1 MEQENPGSAIKARQ
15 GRDATGA
22 ESHGLW
28 WAQAS
33 IKHPYGR
40 IAWCRRWATACPG
53 EGWGRQGGKWFSL
66 IDKVVRPT
74 TLDIAWQRVARNK
87 GAAGVDG
94 QSIERF
100 ATLSERYLE
109 ELQRSLTEGSYRPNP
124 VKRVEI
130 PKGDGKTR
138 PLGIPTVKDRIV
150 QTALKMVIEPIFEVQ
165 FKPGS
170 FGFRPGRGCKDA
182 LREVDR
188 LLKEGYTHVVDADL
202 KSYFDTIPHDRLM
215 ALVAGSISDS
225 RVLAL
230 IDSFLQQE
238 IMSDVA
244 RWQPTT
250 GTPQGAVLSPL
261 LANLYLHPLAL
272 LMEQSGHRMVRYAD
286 DVVILCAS
294 EAEATAALRQVT
306 TWVNGEQ
313 PAPAKAG
320 GLTLHPDKTRVGDSP
335 QPGQGFDFLGYR
347 FEAGRR
353 LVRNKSL
360 MAFKDKMRAKA
371 GRSRGDSL
379 ERIVADLN
387 PLMRGWFGY
396 FKHARPHIFSILD
409 GFVRRRLRA
418 VLRKQDRRPSM
429 GRSKADHMQWTNAFF
444 ADHGLF
450 TLLTAH
456 EDARCSR

>member
-1 MEQENPGSAIKARQ
+1 MEQENPGSAVKAKQ
-15 GRDATGA
+15 GRDADSGT
-22 ESHGLW
+22 SHGLW
-28 WAQAS
+28 WAE
-33 IKHPYGR
+33 
-40 IAWCRRWATACPG
+40 ATIWTDRMVSALG
-53 EGWGRQGGKWFSL
+53 NGVKGGKWFSL
-66 IDKVVRPT
+66 IDKAIRPA
-74 TLDIAWQRVARNK
+74 TLAIAWQRVARNK

-94 QSIERF
+94 QSVERF
-100 ATLSERYLE
+100 SDQAERYLA
-109 ELQRSLTEGSYRPNP
+109 ELQANLANGSYRPSP

-165 FKPGS
+165 FRAGS

-215 ALVAGSISDS
+215 ALVEGSISDS

-230 IDSFLQQE
+230 IDGFLRQE
-238 IMSDVA
+238 IMTDVA

-261 LANLYLHPLAL
+261 LANLYLHPLDL

-286 DVVILCAS
+286 DFVILCAS

-306 TWVNGEQ
+306 AWVN
-313 PAPAKAG
+313 AN
-320 GLTLHPDKTRVGDSP
+320 GLTLHPDKTRIGDSL

-347 FEAGRR
+347 FEAGCRY
-353 LVRNKSL
+353 VRDKSL
-360 MAFKDKMRAKA
+360 RTFKDKVRAKT

-379 ERIVADLN
+379 GRIVEDLN
-387 PLMRGWFGY
+387 PLLRGWFEY
-396 FKHARPHIFSILD
+396 FKHARPRLYRRLD
-409 GFVRRRLRA
+409 QLIRRRLRA

-429 GRSKADHMQWTNAFF
+429 GRSEADHRRWTNAFF
-444 ADHGLF
+444 ADQGLF
-450 TLLTAH
+450 TLQTAY
-456 EDARCSR
+456 EDARYPR